1 MSFIGCNSSSF
12 ASKLCCSRYGL
23 VRYSWTL
30 FWILLRSRYDFH
42 HDGPWDMDG
51 PWVHGPW
58 RTTCLFYFITSNLV
72 KPVIDEIQTLHES
85 SLSWNHKTVY
95 QKHEGVSSIPPRSG
109 NPPRHSS
116 STSPVDNDDMNMSVD
131 SLWGIVLVPN
141 ENLNVPPSPSLFY
154 LGPNIHIW
162 LWYLGP
168 ICQHEICTWSFP
180 FLSIN
185 MSVFLYILKYSTS
198 SVTGWINIPIRFHSI
213 FWMTHTPVNPQT
225 IVLFCY

>member
-1 MSFIGCNSSSF
+1 MLFE
-12 ASKLCCSRYGL
+12 
-23 VRYSWTL
+23 VRAGPILSNIILDTL
-30 FWILLRSRYDFH
+30 TKQVWFSPRHGRS
-42 HDGPWDMDG
+42 MT
-51 PWVHGPW
+51 VHG
-58 RTTCLFYFITSNLV
+58 FYIITSNLV

-131 SLWGIVLVPN
+131 SLWGIVLVPKKS
-141 ENLNVPPSPSLFY
+141 ECSTKSESLY
-154 LGPNIHIW
+154 LGPNTHIW
-162 LWYLGP
+162 LWYLGSKHTLP
-168 ICQHEICTWSFP
+168 TRNLYLIIPVSFYKYEC
-180 FLSIN
+180 
-185 MSVFLYILKYSTS
+185 FLYILKYSTS